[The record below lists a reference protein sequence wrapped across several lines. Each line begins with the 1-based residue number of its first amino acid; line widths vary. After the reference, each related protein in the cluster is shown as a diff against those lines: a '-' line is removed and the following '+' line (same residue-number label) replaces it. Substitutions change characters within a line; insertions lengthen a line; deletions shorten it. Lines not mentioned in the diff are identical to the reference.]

1 MKQLTLL
8 FSALLLCSSLFFT
21 SCKKDKPDNTKPG
34 EITPERIVFTN
45 LTNDELYIKIG
56 DSFEVE
62 YAILP
67 KEADQ
72 DIVLEWYSEDEDIA
86 TISNGV
92 VEGISIG
99 NTYIYATYEDIEAL
113 FFVSVSEGGNVLLQE
128 DFNDGIPSDWENID
142 ADGDGFFWG
151 TSDDIAG
158 GNNGINGT
166 ECVMSQSYDNTRGA
180 LTPDNYLISP
190 QITIPNTGYKL
201 SWYTL
206 ATDYDWYQEHYTVY
220 VREGNNDT
228 EIFSET
234 MTTADFNYNEVDL
247 SAFFGKNVKI
257 VFRHHDVTDQ
267 FNMGL
272 DNIAVANCEVEWSDP
287 ELTCLIQED
296 FNDGIPSNWE
306 NIDADGDGFFWG
318 TSEEITD
325 AICGINGTE
334 CVMSQSYTNS
344 TDSPLTPDNYLIS
357 PQITIPNTGY
367 KLSWYTLATDYDWYQ
382 EHYTV
387 YVREGNNDTEIFSE
401 TMTTADFN
409 YNEVDLSAFFGKNVK
424 IVFRHHDV
432 TDQFNMGLDNIA
444 VANCEV
450 EWSDPLP
457 TYLIKENFNNGNFQ
471 KDRKH

>member
-8 FSALLLCSSLFFT
+8 FSALLLCSSLIFT

-45 LTNDELYIKIG
+45 LTDDELYIEIG

-92 VEGISIG
+92 VEGISNG
-99 NTYIYATYEDIEAL
+99 NTYIYATYEDIEAF
-113 FFVSVSEGGNVLLQE
+113 FFVSVSEGGNDIEPVLLQE

-142 ADGDGFFWG
+142 ADEDGHFWG
-151 TSDDIAG
+151 TSEDIAG
-158 GNNGINGT
+158 GLYGINGT
-166 ECVMSQSYDNTRGA
+166 NCVMSRSYDNSTGP

-190 QITIPNTGYKL
+190 QITIPSTGYKL

-206 ATDYDWYQEHYTVY
+206 ATDDDWYQEHYTVY
-220 VREGNNDT
+220 IREGNNDT

-234 MTTADFNYNEVDL
+234 MTTAEFNYNEVDL
-247 SAFFGKNVKI
+247 SAFSGKDVKI
-257 VFRHHDVTDQ
+257 VFRHHDITDQ

-272 DNIAVANCEVEWSDP
+272 DNIAVAD
-287 ELTCLIQED
+287 
-296 FNDGIPSNWE
+296 
-306 NIDADGDGFFWG
+306 
-318 TSEEITD
+318 
-325 AICGINGTE
+325 
-334 CVMSQSYTNS
+334 
-344 TDSPLTPDNYLIS
+344 
-357 PQITIPNTGY
+357 
-367 KLSWYTLATDYDWYQ
+367 
-382 EHYTV
+382 
-387 YVREGNNDTEIFSE
+387 
-401 TMTTADFN
+401 
-409 YNEVDLSAFFGKNVK
+409 
-424 IVFRHHDV
+424 
-432 TDQFNMGLDNIA
+432 
-444 VANCEV
+444 CEV

-471 KDRKH
+471 KNRKH